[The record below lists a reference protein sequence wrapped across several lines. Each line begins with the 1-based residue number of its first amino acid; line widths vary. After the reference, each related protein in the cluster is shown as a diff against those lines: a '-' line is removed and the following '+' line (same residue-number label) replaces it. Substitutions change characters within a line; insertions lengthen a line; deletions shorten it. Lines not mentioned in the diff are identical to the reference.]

1 MNSHE
6 IPWNSMN
13 SHWIPSTPIKDMK
26 ATSHFHWAPKV
37 RCPSITVPA
46 RRRAALMGCLSG
58 NRLFFWGAFCRF
70 PSWKDLKGGWFVF
83 FGWIPIFFWFGIRFF
98 LKIPMLYLAHSFGD
112 GAGALRVRKIEL
124 RVWGSYSYSYTSR
137 STVLMLLL
145 YFDILKLRTASGKRD
160 SLLGCYR
167 SLHAACCAG

>member
-58 NRLFFWGAFCRF
+58 SRLFFGGHSADSQAERI
-70 PSWKDLKGGWFVF
+70 WKVGDLFF

-112 GAGALRVRKIEL
+112 GGRGLRVRKIEL